1 MKKRKSTIAIVV
13 ICIILLLIAAY
24 LLYSRPMTIQERYPM
39 LTLDK
44 CSGITGSYFDG
55 TGVAFE
61 EFTIDK
67 NSEEF
72 EMLCSLLYEQDY
84 RRSLRDLLPSGTRYH
99 ATTQPDEF
107 QWDVF
112 FHFEDVEFP
121 DGSISSGPILRV
133 QIWYGELDIH
143 FDGEFLSCR
152 TKEQETWAKEVLNI
166 IKSVPA

>member
-44 CSGITGSYFDG
+44 CTELRGYYKIAGQTEL
-55 TGVAFE
+55 T

-67 NSEEF
+67 NSEAF
-72 EMLCSLLYEQDY
+72 ETLCSLLYEQDY

-99 ATTQPDEF
+99 ATQPDDFE
-107 QWDVF
+107 WEVF
-112 FHFEDVEFP
+112 FNFEDVEFP

-143 FDGEFLSCR
+143 FDGEILSCR